1 MRWYRGRS
9 HLLFWGRLRAV
20 ERGDKESKKRAWAGS
35 IICALCVVF
44 LLVDAVMKV
53 AKLEAAV
60 QGAVQVGIPRAASFG
75 WDLRC

>member
-1 MRWYRGRS
+1 M
-9 HLLFWGRLRAV
+9 
-20 ERGDKESKKRAWAGS
+20 ESKKRAWAGS

-44 LLVDAVMKV
+44 LLVDAVIKV

-60 QGAVQVGIPRAASFG
+60 QSTVQVGIPRAASFR